1 MVKLLVFVSLLTGTV
16 MAQRGRP
23 TTTVRATAQNPS
35 ATQSLYGQC
44 GGQQWTGPTACP
56 TGAYCANNDNNVWYS
71 QCLPVAQNNPQQ
83 SSSLAEVRT
92 LTTAITIDGPFPTVI
107 TTRITYLQPRPSST
121 PPVEVVTVTLVPDE
135 PCEHDFYC

>member
-1 MVKLLVFVSLLTGTV
+1 MDRADSLPVRSLLRQ
-16 MAQRGRP
+16 QRQQVSFLSSDC
-23 TTTVRATAQNPS
+23 THFKSNNAPS
-35 ATQSLYGQC
+35 
-44 GGQQWTGPTACP
+44 
-56 TGAYCANNDNNVWYS
+56 VWYS
-71 QCLPVAQNNPQQ
+71 QCLPIAQNNPQQ